1 MTPKTPQ
8 TLTLSAGPLRC
19 DIMPTL
25 GGCVAGLWWQAEA
38 ILLNQPPSYLQI
50 PQASA
55 RDAASYALI
64 PYSNRI
70 GNARLDWLGQ
80 TYALRKN
87 FSPEPHALHGVA
99 WERAW
104 AVHSHSASHI
114 ELHYAHAADSSWPF
128 AFDATQAMSLDAR
141 GLTVA
146 LSVTNRHTSHAPAG
160 LGWHPYFAKRA
171 GMRLSFSAA
180 GRWAMGADKLPTH
193 LEATSGLVADC
204 ATLDVDHC
212 FEGVAGTIRLTDPA
226 FTVEVSS
233 STQRLVVFTR
243 PERDNIAIEPVSHV
257 NNALNLAASTGQP
270 FEVLG
275 MRSLA
280 VGERMNYEMHIEIKR
295 TLGR

>member
-1 MTPKTPQ
+1 MMHHAPN
-8 TLTLSAGPLRC
+8 TLTLNAGALRC
-19 DIMPTL
+19 SILPDL
-25 GGCVAGLWWQAEA
+25 GGCVAGLWCSDEA
-38 ILLNQPPSYLQI
+38 ILLNQPPESLLT

-64 PYSNRI
+64 PYSNRM
-70 GNARLDWLGQ
+70 GYAHFDWAG
-80 TYALRKN
+80 TAYAITPN
-87 FSPEPHALHGVA
+87 FPPEPHALHGVC

-114 ELHYAHAADSSWPF
+114 ELHYAHAADSTWPF
-128 AFDATQAMSLDAR
+128 AFDATQTLSLDAR
-141 GLTVA
+141 GLHVA

-171 GMRLSFSAA
+171 GMRLSFSAT

-193 LEATSGLVADC
+193 LEAMSGLNADC

-212 FEGVAGTIRLTDPA
+212 FEGVAGAIRLTDPA
-226 FTVEVSS
+226 FTIQIAS

-243 PERDNIAIEPVSHV
+243 PERDSIALEPVSHV
-257 NNALNLAASTGQP
+257 NNALNLAASTGLP
-270 FEVLG
+270 FEALG

-280 VGERMNYEMHIEIKR
+280 VGERIDYEMRIEVKQ
-295 TLGR
+295 TLDR